1 MKTLKNILL
10 SGCTY
15 AVVIISLFFA
25 FAAISDFTEA
35 KLSAGR
41 FFLMLF
47 FGHVVACAGYILR
60 TASWHAV
67 IRYPLHYVTLF
78 LAFYIIFILA
88 LSTEKRNGAA
98 MLIAVVIYTF
108 FYILIMILEFL
119 LKKTFAFIEKSI
131 GTPNNEENEPKS
143 QKLNM
148 GTYKAKNTKSNA
160 NNKNNKT
167 NYSPRFK

>member
-1 MKTLKNILL
+1 MKTTKNILL
-10 SGCTY
+10 AGCAY
-15 AVVIISLFFA
+15 AVVIISIFFA

-35 KLSAGR
+35 KLNAGR

-47 FGHVVACAGYILR
+47 FGQVVACAGYILR
-60 TASWHAV
+60 TANWHAA
-67 IRYPLHYVTLF
+67 IRYPLHYITLF

-88 LSTEKRNGAA
+88 LNSEKRNGAA

-108 FYILIMILEFL
+108 FYILIMLLEFL
-119 LKKTFAFIEKSI
+119 LKKIFALIEKGVSSPQKEDN
-131 GTPNNEENEPKS
+131 TSKS

-148 GTYKAKNTKSNA
+148 GTYKAKNTKSNT
-160 NNKNNKT
+160 NNKSDST